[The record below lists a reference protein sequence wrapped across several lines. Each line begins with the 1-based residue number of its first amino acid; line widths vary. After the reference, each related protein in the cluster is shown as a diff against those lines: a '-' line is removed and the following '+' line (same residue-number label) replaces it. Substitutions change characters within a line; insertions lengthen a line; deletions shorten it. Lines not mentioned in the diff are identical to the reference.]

1 MPTPSNIIIAIDFG
15 HKKIGI
21 AVGNMISQT
30 ATPIGKFNLDIFI
43 KQELIRQLVNDWNP
57 SKIIIGYPVSAT
69 ENKIHRL
76 ILKFK
81 SHIESLTELVVILT
95 DESFSTEEAKSMVNP
110 KKAPIDALAA
120 CIIAEQWMRN
130 Q

>member
-1 MPTPSNIIIAIDFG
+1 MPPPSNIIIAIDFG

-30 ATPIGKFNLDIFI
+30 ASPIGKFNHDSFV
-43 KQELIRQLVNDWNP
+43 KQELIKQFVNDWSP
-57 SKIIIGYPVSAT
+57 SKIIIGYPESSN

-81 SHIESLTELVVILT
+81 SHIESLTALPVILT
-95 DESFSTEEAKSMVNP
+95 DESFSTEEAKSMLNP

>member
-1 MPTPSNIIIAIDFG
+1 MPTPSNLIIAIDFG

-30 ATPIGKFNLDIFI
+30 ATPVGKYNFDLFV
-43 KQELIRQLVNDWNP
+43 KQELIKQLINEWNP

-69 ENKIHRL
+69 ENRIHRL

-81 SHIESLTELVVILT
+81 SHIESLTELAVILT